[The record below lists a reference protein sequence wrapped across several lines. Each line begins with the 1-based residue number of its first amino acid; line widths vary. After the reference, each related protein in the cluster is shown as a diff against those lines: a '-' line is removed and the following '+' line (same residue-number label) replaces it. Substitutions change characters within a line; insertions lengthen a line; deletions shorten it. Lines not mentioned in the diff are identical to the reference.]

1 MKVNKE
7 TVLILIISFC
17 STIAFSQSNVL
28 QLIKDPVER
37 GDELFNEF
45 SYTSAIEAY
54 KKGLSSSDIPED
66 SIEVRIAESYRKLNQ
81 PEEAVVWYEKA
92 LNESQE
98 NANPKHLLHYAEAL
112 SSQKKYAEAKKWYE
126 LYDNR
131 VAEDSRGDRKL
142 TTLEN
147 QKKLYRNESKV
158 SIEKAAFNSETADF
172 APTMSPEGI
181 VFVSSRASK
190 NPLNAVFN
198 WDQSNY
204 LDLFLYADEKVK
216 RLDKT
221 LNSKLHE
228 GPAVFYEDG
237 NKVIF
242 TRNNHEKGKVKT
254 SEEGITKLKL
264 FIAVRNAEGEWT
276 KPAELP
282 FNSDEYSVGHPA
294 ISSDGNTLYFAS
306 DMPGGHG
313 GVDIYKS
320 EWTNDQWSAPVNM
333 GNEINTEGNEL
344 FPSIHDDNDL
354 YFASNGHGGLG
365 GLDIF
370 VTDITK
376 DKIAVNNVGSPI
388 NGPLDDFGLLMLSDG
403 LSGYFSS
410 NREGSGNKDDI
421 YAFTASGALVQNYL
435 VKGTVYDKKD
445 KTPVEEALVY
455 LVDDKGTVINTV
467 KTDAEGN
474 YSMPVEQNKSYQLQ
488 AGKTEYL
495 KTEDQFATTGDDA
508 KTTWEKDLIIS
519 KDYGFS
525 LNGLITD
532 NATNEALSGVTVAL
546 IDNLSNETVL
556 QLNTQNDGLLKYKIK
571 NYELDD
577 RISYQLKLEKEGYLA
592 KVLVYNA
599 LLDEPGEYNINADL
613 NLGLDKLEIGAD
625 IGKLIDIQP
634 IYFDVGKYAIRPDAA
649 KELDKVVEIMN
660 ENPGIEIELG
670 SHTDSRGSASS
681 NFRLSDKRAKAS
693 ADYIISQGID
703 ESRIVGKGYG
713 EQQLINRCS
722 DGVPCSKEEHQLNR
736 RTEFKITKF

>member
-1 MKVNKE
+1 MRLLLLLTLLFSLCQVKAQK
-7 TVLILIISFC
+7 TILSLVK
-17 STIAFSQSNVL
+17 N
-28 QLIKDPVER
+28 PVER

-54 KKGLSSSDIPED
+54 KKGLASSDTPED

-81 PEEAVVWYEKA
+81 PEEASIWYERA
-92 LNESQE
+92 LNDNLE
-98 NANPKHLLHYAEAL
+98 NADPKHLLHYAEAL
-112 SSQKKYAEAKKWYE
+112 SSQKKYAEAKKWYK
-126 LYDNR
+126 LYDEL
-131 VAEDSRGDRKL
+131 VAADSRADRKL
-142 TTLEN
+142 STLEN
-147 QKKLYRNESKV
+147 QNKLYTNESKV
-158 SIEKAAFNSETADF
+158 SVEKATFNSESADF
-172 APTMSPEGI
+172 APTVTPEGI

-204 LDLFLYADEKVK
+204 LDLFLYADDKIK

-228 GPAVFYEDG
+228 GPAVFYEEG

-264 FIAVRNAEGEWT
+264 FYAERNAEGEWT
-276 KPAELP
+276 KPVELP

-294 ISSDGNTLYFAS
+294 ISADGGTLYFAS

-320 EWTNDQWSAPVNM
+320 IWNNGAWGEPTNLGS
-333 GNEINTEGNEL
+333 EINTEGNEL
-344 FPSIHDDNDL
+344 FPTLFEDKEL

-370 VTDITK
+370 VVDITK
-376 DKIAVNNVGSPI
+376 NTIVVNNIGSPI

-403 LSGYFSS
+403 RSGYFSS
-410 NREGSGNKDDI
+410 NREGSGNNDDI
-421 YAFTASGALVQNYL
+421 YTFTATGALIQNYL
-435 VKGTVYDKKD
+435 VKGTVLDKKD
-445 KTPVEEALVY
+445 KIPVSEVLVY
-455 LVDDKGTVINTV
+455 LVDDKGTIINSV
-467 KTDAEGN
+467 KTDADGN
-474 YSMPVEQNKSYQLQ
+474 YSMVVEPNQSYLLQ
-488 AGKTEYL
+488 AGKTDYL
-495 KTEDQFATTGDDA
+495 KTEDQLVTTGDES

-525 LNGLITD
+525 LKGLITD
-532 NATNEALSGVTVAL
+532 NATNEALPGVKVAL
-546 IDNLSNETVL
+546 IDNLSNELVL
-556 QLNTQNDGLLKYKIK
+556 ELKTQNDGLINYKIK
-571 NYELDD
+571 NYELDE

-592 KVLVYNA
+592 KVLVYNTV
-599 LLDEPGEYNINADL
+599 LNEPGEYSINADL

-634 IYFDVGKYAIRPDAA
+634 IYFDVGKYTIRPDAA
-649 KELDKVVEIMN
+649 KELDKVVEIMK

-693 ADYIISQGID
+693 AEYIISQGID
-703 ESRIVGKGYG
+703 EARIVGKGYG